1 MPEEIESKSIICLS
15 ADEVEYIF
23 CSLPANE
30 QKIKISENNKK
41 KKVFFIIEIFHILI
55 KKKIS

>member
-41 KKVFFIIEIFHILI
+41 KKNG
-55 KKKIS
+55 KRISQR